1 MFNINDS
8 ENTKTNLIISIIS
21 LLALTLVLATLSICL
36 YIKINELN
44 DKNIKLSKQVNL
56 LVDKTD
62 ELYVKCTKLELN
74 NKKNQKSSTNNDCF
88 NRLENIDLES
98 LIESVAFN
106 TQAIQKVYTLVL
118 SLRFF
123 HSKYDEQKL
132 DISDAEYIQ
141 ILKNLD
147 H

>member
-62 ELYVKCTKLELN
+62 ELYVKCTN
-74 NKKNQKSSTNNDCF
+74 
-88 NRLENIDLES
+88 
-98 LIESVAFN
+98 
-106 TQAIQKVYTLVL
+106 L
-118 SLRFF
+118 S
-123 HSKYDEQKL
+123 
-132 DISDAEYIQ
+132 
-141 ILKNLD
+141 
-147 H
+147 

>member
-1 MFNINDS
+1 MNNDY
-8 ENTKTNLIISIIS
+8 TNLKIS
-21 LLALTLVLATLSICL
+21 LVALLVLIVCLITLSIHL

-62 ELYVKCTKLELN
+62 ELYVKCTKLELDN
-74 NKKNQKSSTNNDCF
+74 EKNQKFITNNDHSNCS
-88 NRLENIDLES
+88 ENIDLES